1 MALFCEA
8 GWYRGPIVAMLHS
21 TFITKVQT
29 TNQSHEVGY
38 DQTNRVVYALGG
50 GLVAFTIPFCALH
63 RFQSTYRRAASS
75 DTLVV
80 INRFRYAIIQPH
92 TVTSIR
98 RDRRGDGDY

>member
-1 MALFCEA
+1 VALFCEA

-21 TFITKVQT
+21 TFITKVPT

-50 GLVAFTIPFCALH
+50 GLVAFAISLCALH

-75 DTLVV
+75 NTLVV
-80 INRFRYAIIQPH
+80 INRFRHAIIQPH
-92 TVTSIR
+92 TVPSIR